1 MAVKGDANEH
11 HFWPYFFP
19 ECIKTVENRPTWRCL
34 KVGIKFA
41 DNKNIKQKH
50 EFYQGGIEMS
60 FILTKEQK
68 MLVQLAKTF
77 AETELAPIAD
87 EMDKNAKFAPGVVQ
101 KVADVGFLGMNVP
114 EEYGGAGVDE
124 VTKALII
131 MEIAKVDASVA
142 ELIAVHTLTNDII
155 LRNGTEEQKQ
165 KYLRMACT
173 GSVGAFALT
182 EPNAGS
188 DAASARTK
196 AIVDGDDYV
205 ISGSKCFISNMGE
218 DEGDYVILIA
228 LTDPA
233 KKTKGMS
240 AIIVDRDAKGFSVGK
255 VEDKMGLRAAP
266 VSELIFDDCRVP
278 RTQLLGKEGR
288 GFMIAMAGLDGGR
301 IGMASQG
308 VGVAEGAL
316 EAAVEY
322 SKQRVQFGKPINA
335 NQGLQ
340 WYLADMA
347 TRTEA
352 AKMLTLNAADRRQHG
367 ENIGKLAAMAKYYA
381 SENAVYVAHKSLQ
394 IHGGY
399 GYMKDYA
406 IERMYRDARII
417 PLYEGTSEV
426 QKMVISRAV
435 IDGK

>member
-1 MAVKGDANEH
+1 
-11 HFWPYFFP
+11 
-19 ECIKTVENRPTWRCL
+19 
-34 KVGIKFA
+34 
-41 DNKNIKQKH
+41 
-50 EFYQGGIEMS
+50 MS

-68 MLVQLAKTF
+68 MIIQLAKTF

-87 EMDKNAKFAPGVVQ
+87 EMDKNGKFTPGIVQ

-124 VTKALII
+124 VTKALVI

-165 KYLRMACT
+165 KYLTMACK
-173 GSVGAFALT
+173 GAVGAFALT

-188 DAASARTK
+188 DTASARTK
-196 AIVDGDDYV
+196 AVVDGDDY
-205 ISGSKCFISNMGE
+205 IINGSKCFISNMGE

-233 KKTKGMS
+233 RKTKGMS
-240 AIIVDRDAKGFSVGK
+240 AIIVDRGTKGFSVGK
-255 VEDKMGLRAAP
+255 TEDKMGLRAAP

>member
-1 MAVKGDANEH
+1 
-11 HFWPYFFP
+11 
-19 ECIKTVENRPTWRCL
+19 
-34 KVGIKFA
+34 
-41 DNKNIKQKH
+41 
-50 EFYQGGIEMS
+50 MS
-60 FILTKEQK
+60 FILNDVQK
-68 MLVQLAKTF
+68 MIVQLAKTF
-77 AETELAPIAD
+77 AEKELAPIAE
-87 EMDKNAKFAPGVVQ
+87 EMDRNAEFAPGLVQ
-101 KVADVGFLGMNVP
+101 KVADVGLLGMNIP
-114 EEYGGAGVDE
+114 KQYGGAGVDE
-124 VTKALII
+124 VTKALVI

-155 LRNGTEEQKQ
+155 YRYGTEEQKE
-165 KYLRMACT
+165 KYLRWGAT
-173 GSVGAFALT
+173 GGVGAFALT

-188 DAASARTK
+188 DAAAARTK

-205 ISGSKCFISNMGE
+205 INGTKCFISNMGRN
-218 DEGDYVILIA
+218 EGDYVVLIA

-240 AIIVDRDAKGFSVGK
+240 AIIVDRKTPGFDIGK

-266 VSELIFDDCRVP
+266 VSELVFSDCRVP
-278 RTQLLGKEGR
+278 RTQLLGKEGK

-316 EAAVEY
+316 ASAVAY
-322 SKQRVQFGKPINA
+322 SKQRVQFGKSINA

-381 SENAVYVAHKSLQ
+381 SENAVWVTNKSLQ

-406 IERMYRDARII
+406 IERQYRDARII
-417 PLYEGTSEV
+417 PLYEGTSEI
-426 QKMVISRAV
+426 QKVVISRAV

>member
-1 MAVKGDANEH
+1 
-11 HFWPYFFP
+11 
-19 ECIKTVENRPTWRCL
+19 
-34 KVGIKFA
+34 
-41 DNKNIKQKH
+41 
-50 EFYQGGIEMS
+50 
-60 FILTKEQK
+60 
-68 MLVQLAKTF
+68 
-77 AETELAPIAD
+77 
-87 EMDKNAKFAPGVVQ
+87 
-101 KVADVGFLGMNVP
+101 
-114 EEYGGAGVDE
+114 
-124 VTKALII
+124 
-131 MEIAKVDASVA
+131 
-142 ELIAVHTLTNDII
+142 
-155 LRNGTEEQKQ
+155 
-165 KYLRMACT
+165 
-173 GSVGAFALT
+173 
-182 EPNAGS
+182 
-188 DAASARTK
+188 
-196 AIVDGDDYV
+196 
-205 ISGSKCFISNMGE
+205 MGH
-218 DEGDYVILIA
+218 DEGDYVVLIA

-240 AIIVDRDAKGFSVGK
+240 AIIVDRTTPGFDIGK

-266 VSELIFDDCRVP
+266 VSELIFADCRVP

-301 IGMASQG
+301 IGIASQG
-308 VGVAEGAL
+308 VGVAESAL
-316 EAAVEY
+316 ASAVAY

-381 SENAVYVAHKSLQ
+381 SENAVWVTNKSLQ

-406 IERMYRDARII
+406 IERQYRDARII
-417 PLYEGTSEV
+417 PLYEGTSEI
-426 QKMVISRAV
+426 QKVVISRAV

>member
-1 MAVKGDANEH
+1 
-11 HFWPYFFP
+11 
-19 ECIKTVENRPTWRCL
+19 
-34 KVGIKFA
+34 
-41 DNKNIKQKH
+41 
-50 EFYQGGIEMS
+50 MS
-60 FILTKEQK
+60 FILMKEQK
-68 MLVQLAKTF
+68 MIIQLAKTF

-87 EMDKNAKFAPGVVQ
+87 EMDKNGKFTPGIVQ

-124 VTKALII
+124 VTKALVI

-142 ELIAVHTLTNDII
+142 ELISVHTLTNDII

-165 KYLRMACT
+165 KYLTMACK
-173 GSVGAFALT
+173 GAVGAFALT

-196 AIVDGDDYV
+196 AVVDGDDY
-205 ISGSKCFISNMGE
+205 IINGSKCFISNMGE

-233 KKTKGMS
+233 RKTKGMS
-240 AIIVDRDAKGFSVGK
+240 AIIVDRGTKGFSVGK
-255 VEDKMGLRAAP
+255 TEDKMGLRAAP
-266 VSELIFDDCRVP
+266 VSELIFDDCRVQ

>member
-1 MAVKGDANEH
+1 
-11 HFWPYFFP
+11 
-19 ECIKTVENRPTWRCL
+19 
-34 KVGIKFA
+34 
-41 DNKNIKQKH
+41 
-50 EFYQGGIEMS
+50 MS
-60 FILTKEQK
+60 FILNPEQK
-68 MLVQLAKTF
+68 MIIQLAKTF
-77 AETELAPIAD
+77 AEKELAPVAE
-87 EMDKNAKFAPGVVQ
+87 EMDRNAHFVPGLVQ

-114 EEYGGAGVDE
+114 TEYGGAGIDE
-124 VTKALII
+124 VTKALVI

-155 LRNGTEEQKQ
+155 LRNGTEEQKK
-165 KYLRMACT
+165 KYLTMACK
-173 GSVGAFALT
+173 GAVGAFALT

-188 DAASARTK
+188 DAAAARTK
-196 AIVDGDDYV
+196 AVVDGDDYV

-240 AIIVDRDAKGFSVGK
+240 AIIVDRGTKGFSIGK

-266 VSELIFDDCRVP
+266 VSELIFDECRVP

-301 IGMASQG
+301 IG
-308 VGVAEGAL
+308 VAEGAL
-316 EAAVEY
+316 EAAVTY
-322 SKQRVQFGKPINA
+322 AKQRVQFGKPINA

-381 SENAVYVAHKSLQ
+381 SENAVYVTHKSLQ

-406 IERMYRDARII
+406 IERQYRDARII